1 MIAVQHRTSFALDEP
16 TIRKMRRLAGRWR
29 VSQAEV
35 LRRAIDLAE
44 AKDAQES
51 AARIERLRG
60 YHLRGGL
67 NVGAAASYLGEVAES
82 RADWGRGDP
91 GSGDAVRH
99 APGCGH
105 TGSGDTGNAE

>member
-1 MIAVQHRTSFALDEP
+1 MITVQHRTSFALDEP

-67 NVGAAASYLGEVAES
+67 SVDAASAYLGEVAES
-82 RADWGRGDP
+82 RAEWGRGDA
-91 GSGDAVRH
+91 GRGDAGR
-99 APGCGH
+99 
-105 TGSGDTGNAE
+105 GDAGRGE